1 MKALKISFLYYCL
14 WLIAGIFSYK
24 HIPLL
29 GAVILLAFTLLLLF
43 VFSLKR
49 FRLFNP
55 KPETFYF
62 FTFLLSVIFYLSGC
76 FSMHMYEIRRD
87 SHNFSMIAE
96 KEKAD
101 LFEIVIDEALKSP
114 YKDRLKYVGKVKQ
127 VGEYL
132 SHGKI
137 LMHLTSFDH
146 DKLTAGDIIL
156 CRGQF
161 SEFSPIRNPGQFD
174 YKKYMY
180 VQEVEGQIYIRDFE
194 VIGAEKSIKYK
205 ILHLRKLLLNKLAR
219 SELLSKDSS
228 SLLSALLLGD
238 RTYIEEE
245 MITSFK
251 DIGVMHVLAISGLH
265 IGIIYLFLAFV
276 FRFLPPV
283 FQTIIILL
291 LLWLFVF
298 LSGFSPSVFRAV
310 LMFSIVA
317 ISRGM
322 KRSGNLLNT
331 IGLALFFSLFFCPIW
346 LYDVGFQLSYCAVIG
361 IVLGMPLF
369 INKYS
374 KNRLI
379 RYIQGLVY
387 VSLVA
392 QLSVLPLQIYYFH
405 QFSLHFLLANLV
417 VIPLITVLIVTGIS
431 FLLFTYI
438 FSPVAGI
445 ISFVVNFF
453 TGLLFVWV
461 QSLKQWDFLI
471 INDINLNSRQSFLLI
486 LFLIGLGSY
495 LNNKKTGKLLL
506 IFSLLIVLQ
515 LDLFYTKKDIE
526 KTSELIIP
534 YTYKEGTAIIQKIED
549 NLWIHVKDSVF
560 DSAFLKDYKRNYRIE
575 NTHYDTLQYFY
586 NTTEEGVLLIL
597 TEEYKEY
604 TIGECADMILISGNI
619 KINYSRLLDYHF
631 PKKVIIHNRT
641 PKWIKDKIIESC
653 IHKNIP
659 FHDMSKKGYFRL
671 SY

>member
-1 MKALKISFLYYCL
+1 
-14 WLIAGIFSYK
+14 
-24 HIPLL
+24 
-29 GAVILLAFTLLLLF
+29 
-43 VFSLKR
+43 
-49 FRLFNP
+49 
-55 KPETFYF
+55 
-62 FTFLLSVIFYLSGC
+62 
-76 FSMHMYEIRRD
+76 
-87 SHNFSMIAE
+87 
-96 KEKAD
+96 
-101 LFEIVIDEALKSP
+101 
-114 YKDRLKYVGKVKQ
+114 
-127 VGEYL
+127 
-132 SHGKI
+132 
-137 LMHLTSFDH
+137 
-146 DKLTAGDIIL
+146 
-156 CRGQF
+156 
-161 SEFSPIRNPGQFD
+161 
-174 YKKYMY
+174 
-180 VQEVEGQIYIRDFE
+180 
-194 VIGAEKSIKYK
+194 
-205 ILHLRKLLLNKLAR
+205 
-219 SELLSKDSS
+219 
-228 SLLSALLLGD
+228 
-238 RTYIEEE
+238 
-245 MITSFK
+245 
-251 DIGVMHVLAISGLH
+251 
-265 IGIIYLFLAFV
+265 
-276 FRFLPPV
+276 
-283 FQTIIILL
+283 
-291 LLWLFVF
+291 
-298 LSGFSPSVFRAV
+298 
-310 LMFSIVA
+310 
-317 ISRGM
+317 
-322 KRSGNLLNT
+322 
-331 IGLALFFSLFFCPIW
+331 
-346 LYDVGFQLSYCAVIG
+346 
-361 IVLGMPLF
+361 MPLF

-374 KNRLI
+374 KNRLL

-506 IFSLLIVLQ
+506 IFSLLIVFQ
-515 LDLFYTKKDIE
+515 LDLFYTKKNIE

-534 YTYKEGTAIIQKIED
+534 YTYKERMAIIQKIED

-560 DSAFLKDYKRNYRIE
+560 DSAFLNDYKRNYRIE

-604 TIGECADMILISGNI
+604 MIGECADMILISGNI